1 MNIFTRAKKRKEL
14 MEALTTLN
22 NQQVYRARL
31 EKEYLG
37 EETENEL
44 TEFDPIGTVDWTIEK
59 TKDKIFTLERELN
72 IYHI

>member
-14 MEALTTLN
+14 MEALVTLN
-22 NQQVYRARL
+22 NQEVYKARL

-37 EETENEL
+37 KETGTEV
-44 TEFDPIGTVDWTIEK
+44 TEFNGELIDWTIER
-59 TKDKIFTLERELN
+59 TKDKIFKLRRELG